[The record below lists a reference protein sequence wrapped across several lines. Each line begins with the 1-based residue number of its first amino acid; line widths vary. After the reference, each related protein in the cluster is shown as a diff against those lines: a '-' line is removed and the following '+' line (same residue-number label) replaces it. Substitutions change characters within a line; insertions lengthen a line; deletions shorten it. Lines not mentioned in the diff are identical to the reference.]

1 MSPALFLD
9 RDGILNRMVYDENH
23 GVLDSPRRPE
33 QVRLVPGAA
42 ALIKAARAGSLPVV
56 VVTNQPGIAK
66 GTLTTQDLDAVNRRL
81 ADLLREEGAAW
92 DAIYVCPHHP
102 QGDGHDGA
110 AVQDCECRKPK
121 PGMLLLAARELGID
135 LRRSWMVGDGFT
147 DVQAGRAAGCHTM
160 LVANVKV
167 EHVEAMMSLP
177 NARPDVHC
185 GSVAEAAQE
194 LCRRLQST

>member
-42 ALIKAARAGSLPVV
+42 VLIKTARAANLSVV

-66 GTLTTQDLDAVNRRL
+66 GTLMPWELDAVNRRL
-81 ADLLREEGAAW
+81 AEMLGEEGAAW

-102 QGDGHDGA
+102 HGDGHAGP
-110 AVQDCECRKPK
+110 AVRDCECRKPK
-121 PGMLLLAARELGID
+121 PGMLLRAAGELGID
-135 LRRSWMVGDGFT
+135 LRRSWMIGDGFT
-147 DVQAGRAAGCHTM
+147 DVQAGCAAGCQTM
-160 LVANVKV
+160 LVANVKI

-185 GSVAEAAQE
+185 RSVAGAAQE
-194 LCRRLQST
+194 LFRRLQST